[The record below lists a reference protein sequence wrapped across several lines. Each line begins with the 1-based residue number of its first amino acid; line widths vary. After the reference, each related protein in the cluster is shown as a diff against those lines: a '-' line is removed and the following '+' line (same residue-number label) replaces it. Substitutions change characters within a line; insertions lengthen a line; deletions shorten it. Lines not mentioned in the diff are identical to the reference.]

1 MSDATPAVAL
11 RPATESD
18 RDFLARVYAGTREE
32 ELAQVP
38 LSPEE
43 KAAFLR
49 QQFEAQSAHYES
61 NYTDTSF
68 DVVLVDGEPAGRLIV
83 ARWAEELRIVD
94 IAMLPQ
100 QRGRGV
106 GGRLMGELLAE
117 ADERGVKAG
126 IHVERANPAM
136 RFYERLGFVPAGEHG
151 VYLLMERQAKTAS

>member
-1 MSDATPAVAL
+1 VSEAVPAVAL
-11 RPATESD
+11 RPATEAD
-18 RDFLARVYAGTREE
+18 RDFLARVYASTREQ

-38 LSPEE
+38 LSPEQ

-61 NYTDTSF
+61 NYTETSF

-117 ADERGVKAG
+117 ADERGVKAS

>member
-1 MSDATPAVAL
+1 VSEAAPAVAL
-11 RPATESD
+11 RPATEAD
-18 RDFLARVYAGTREE
+18 RDFLARVYASTREQ

-38 LSPEE
+38 LSPEQ

-61 NYTDTSF
+61 NYTETSF

-83 ARWAEELRIVD
+83 ARWAKELRVVD
-94 IAMLPQ
+94 IAMLPE

-117 ADERGVKAG
+117 ADERGVKAS

>member
-1 MSDATPAVAL
+1 MPAVAL
-11 RPATESD
+11 RPATEAD
-18 RDFLARVYAGTREE
+18 RDFLARVYASTREQ

-38 LSPEE
+38 LSPEQ

-61 NYTDTSF
+61 NYTETSF

-117 ADERGVKAG
+117 ADERGVKAS

>member
-1 MSDATPAVAL
+1 MPAVAL
-11 RPATESD
+11 RPATEAD
-18 RDFLARVYAGTREE
+18 RDFLARVYASTREQ

-38 LSPEE
+38 LSPEQ

-61 NYTDTSF
+61 NYTETSF

-117 ADERGVKAG
+117 AD
-126 IHVERANPAM
+126 
-136 RFYERLGFVPAGEHG
+136 
-151 VYLLMERQAKTAS
+151 

>member
-1 MSDATPAVAL
+1 VPAVAL
-11 RPATESD
+11 RPATEAD
-18 RDFLARVYAGTREE
+18 RDFLARVYASTREQ

-38 LSPEE
+38 LSPEQ

-61 NYTDTSF
+61 NYTETSF

-117 ADERGVKAG
+117 ADERGVKAS